1 MGCLLPL
8 HVGANKLG
16 LVLEGGGLRGNY
28 TAGVMDA
35 FLAAGVE
42 FPYIIG
48 VSAGAGYGCSFVS
61 KQYGRNL
68 EILKKYRKDPRYLS
82 LGSFF
87 KTGNLFGLDFI
98 YHDIPQQLV
107 PFDYKTFL
115 ANSCRFV
122 AVCTDC
128 ESGEAVYY
136 EKNPELSML
145 EYMDIL
151 KGSSALPYVSKI
163 VEFQGRKLLDGA
175 IIDALPIKKAQAEGY
190 ERNLV
195 VLTQPRGFRKREE
208 VHPPDALIY
217 RKYPRLIA
225 ALQRRVSDYN
235 ETLDYV
241 EEEERQGRCFV
252 LRPSVDLKVSRAEKS
267 VEKLVRLYQLG
278 LADGQKAL
286 EKMSPRITRII
297 TEGRR

>member
-1 MGCLLPL
+1 MGCLSP
-8 HVGANKLG
+8 GANKLG

-35 FLAAGVE
+35 FLAGGVE

-48 VSAGAGYGCSFVS
+48 VSAGVGYGCSFVS

-68 EILKKYRKDPRYLS
+68 EILTKYRKDPRYLS
-82 LGSFF
+82 IGSFF

-98 YHDIPQQLV
+98 YHDIPEQLV

-115 ANSCRFV
+115 ANKCRFV

-128 ESGEAVYY
+128 ESGEALYY
-136 EKNPELSML
+136 EKDPALSMP
-145 EYMDIL
+145 EYMEVL

-175 IIDALPIKKAQAEGY
+175 IVDAVPLKKAQAEGY
-190 ERNLV
+190 EKNLV
-195 VLTQPRGFRKREE
+195 VLTQPHGFRKREE
-208 VHPPDALIY
+208 LHPPDALIY
-217 RKYPRLIA
+217 RKYPRLAA
-225 ALQRRVSDYN
+225 ALQQRVAAYN
-235 ETLDYV
+235 KTLDYI

-252 LRPSVDLKVSRAEKS
+252 LRPSIDLKVSRAEKS

-278 LADGQKAL
+278 LADGEKARN
-286 EKMSPRITRII
+286 SFFASH
-297 TEGRR
+297 

>member
-1 MGCLLPL
+1 MTLNN
-8 HVGANKLG
+8 VG

-35 FLAAGVE
+35 FLAGGVE
-42 FPYIIG
+42 FPYLIG

-68 EILKKYRKDPRYLS
+68 EILTKYRKDPRYLS
-82 LGSFF
+82 FRSFIT
-87 KTGNLFGLDFI
+87 TGNLFGLDFI
-98 YHDIPQQLV
+98 YHDIPLRLI

-115 ANSCRFV
+115 DNNCRFV
-122 AVCTDC
+122 AACTDC
-128 ESGEAVYY
+128 ETGEAVYY
-136 EKNPELSML
+136 EKNPELPML

-175 IIDALPIKKAQAEGY
+175 IVDAVPLKKAQADGY
-190 ERNLV
+190 ERNIV
-195 VLTQPRGFRKREE
+195 VLTQPRGFRKRGEM
-208 VHPPDALIY
+208 HPPNALLY

-225 ALQRRVSDYN
+225 ALRRRVTAYN
-235 ETLDYV
+235 ETLDYI
-241 EEEERQGRCFV
+241 EEEESQGRCLV
-252 LRPSVDLKVSRAEKS
+252 LRPSIDLKVTRAEKS

-278 LADGQKAL
+278 LSDGQKAL
-286 EKMSPRITRII
+286 DDIKREQLELFKIT
-297 TEGRR
+297 G